1 MSHLDII
8 TEKEL
13 WSKDVEG
20 YIPVLLDIYN
30 PDITWTE
37 EEKTVYGQEDSY
49 VRFISDET
57 KVVYKGKTYLP
68 CSFEY
73 QQPETDGS
81 KVGNATITISALD
94 SRVKKLLRS
103 IQLPS
108 EAKVVA
114 MFAKVN
120 RNDDSGKFI
129 YKFVELNT
137 KSFKMSTA
145 GSSGTS
151 ATFNLMFS
159 SSSNQNIPFD
169 SATQDRVPAT
179 AG

>member
-1 MSHLDII
+1 MSHLDVI

-13 WSKDVEG
+13 WSNDVEG
-20 YIPVLLDIYN
+20 YIPVLLDLYN
-30 PDITWTE
+30 PDITWTSA
-37 EEKTVYGQEDSY
+37 EKTAYNQEDSH

-57 KVVYKGKTYLP
+57 KVVFKGKTYLP

-81 KVGNATITISALD
+81 KIGGATITISALD
-94 SRVKKLLRS
+94 SRVKRLLRS

-108 EAKVVA
+108 EATIVA

-120 RNDDSGKFI
+120 KDDETGKFV

-137 KSFKMSTA
+137 KSFRMTTA
-145 GSSGTS
+145 GSTGSS
-151 ATFNLMFS
+151 ATFNLTFGSLS
-159 SSSNQNIPFD
+159 SQNIPFD
-169 SATQDRVPAT
+169 TATQDRVPAT